1 MSENIIA
8 QKQILIIEDDR
19 EISDLLEIHLKELGH
34 RIIKASN
41 GIKGLDIAKNES
53 IDLIILDLILPGMD
67 GIDICREV
75 RKMQNYI
82 PILMLT
88 ARSEEIDKVI
98 GLEIGADDYLT
109 KPFSIRELV
118 ARVKAIFRRIDALNQ
133 DDETRKN
140 LDYGKIKIEA
150 ENRKVLI
157 KGKRIEL
164 TPKEFELLYL
174 LASHPGRT
182 YTRDNLLDM
191 VWGYQYSGYEH
202 TVNSHINRL
211 RNKIENDPSN
221 PVFILT
227 TWGLG
232 YRFNDRIS

>member
-41 GIKGLDIAKNES
+41 GIKGLDIAKNDS

-75 RKMQNYI
+75 RKMKNYI

-98 GLEIGADDYLT
+98 GLET

-221 PVFILT
+221 PLFILT

>member
-41 GIKGLDIAKNES
+41 GIKGLDIAKNDS

-75 RKMQNYI
+75 RKMKNYI

-191 VWGYQYSGYEH
+191 VWGYP
-202 TVNSHINRL
+202 R
-211 RNKIENDPSN
+211 
-221 PVFILT
+221 
-227 TWGLG
+227 
-232 YRFNDRIS
+232 